1 MSKIRVVVVDDSAY
15 SRRTIS
21 KMLEAMPNV
30 EVVGYASDGDE
41 GLRRIMELKPDLVTL
56 DLVMPKMDG
65 FTMLRILM
73 TTRPTPVIVISSRG
87 EDKRVFKA
95 LELGAVDFVAKPTR
109 AISEELLLIRHDLQ
123 DKVRSVMSLNMA
135 QVTRRKNEAA
145 DSLSLVSPV
154 KQQEGEVASRYVPS
168 RKDVIAIGSST
179 GGPQAVNKILSMLY
193 PPFPFAVVVSQ
204 HMPQGFTHA
213 FAERLNRVSGLDVK
227 EAEDGDVVQRGR
239 AFIAPGGNNLIFQRV
254 RNDVI
259 ARVVPPSKED
269 RYQPSVDVMFQSVA
283 DVYGSRALAVVLT
296 GMGSDGSKGVR
307 MVKAAG
313 GEIIAES
320 EETAVVFGMPR
331 EAIAT
336 GLVDRVA
343 PLDRI
348 PADILS
354 LCALKNDQ
362 FPTT

>member
-21 KMLEAMPNV
+21 KMLDAMPNV
-30 EVVGYASDGDE
+30 EVVGYASNGEE
-41 GLRRIMELKPDLVTL
+41 GLRRIMDLKPDLVTL
-56 DLVMPKMDG
+56 DLMMPKMDG
-65 FTMLRILM
+65 FTMLRIVM
-73 TTRPTPVIVISSRG
+73 VTCPTPVIVISSRS
-87 EDKRVFKA
+87 EDKRVFRA

-123 DKVRSVMSLNMA
+123 EKVRNVMSFNMA
-135 QVTRRKNEAA
+135 QVTRQKIEPAIAAHRIPVNEGAA
-145 DSLSLVSPV
+145 GDMPL
-154 KQQEGEVASRYVPS
+154 YVPS
-168 RKDVIAIGSST
+168 RKDVVAIGSST
-179 GGPQAVNKILSMLY
+179 GGPQAVHKILSSLC

-213 FAERLNRVSGLDVK
+213 FAERLNRASGLDVK
-227 EAEDGDVVQRGR
+227 EAEDGDIIQRGK
-239 AFIAPGGNNLIFQRV
+239 AFIAPGGCNLVFQRV
-254 RNDVI
+254 RNDVV
-259 ARVVPPSKED
+259 ARVVPPSEDD
-269 RYQPSVDVMFQSVA
+269 RYQPSVDVMFKSVA
-283 DVYGSRALAVVLT
+283 DIYGSRSLAVVLT

-307 MVKAAG
+307 AIKSAG

-336 GLVDRVA
+336 GTVDRVA
-343 PLDRI
+343 PLERI

-354 LCALKNDQ
+354 FCSLDIEQPPINE
-362 FPTT
+362 

>member
-30 EVVGYASDGDE
+30 EVVGYAPNGEE
-41 GLRRIMELKPDLVTL
+41 GLRRIMDLKPDLVTL
-56 DLVMPKMDG
+56 DLMMPKMDG

-73 TTRPTPVIVISSRG
+73 STRPTPVIVISSRS
-87 EDKRVFKA
+87 EDTRVFKA

-109 AISEELLLIRHDLQ
+109 DISEELLLIRHDLQ
-123 DKVRSVMSLNMA
+123 EKVRSVMSLNMA
-135 QVTRRKNEAA
+135 QVTRQKSDATGLPR
-145 DSLSLVSPV
+145 LSLLEQKKWENS
-154 KQQEGEVASRYVPS
+154 SRYVPS

-193 PPFPFAVVVSQ
+193 PPFAFAVVVSQ

-213 FAERLNRVSGLDVK
+213 FAERLNRTSGLDVK

-239 AFIAPGGNNLIFQRV
+239 AFIAPGGKNLIFQRV
-254 RNDVI
+254 RNDVV
-259 ARVVPPSKED
+259 ARVVPPTNDD

-283 DVYGSRALAVVLT
+283 DIYGSRALAVVLT

-307 MVKAAG
+307 AVKAAG

-336 GLVDRVA
+336 GMVDRIV

-354 LCALKNDQ
+354 FCALDKEPS
-362 FPTT
+362 PTI